1 MGTGAGQALWVI
13 GLAGESK
20 PTPPRST
27 RGEDAPCAL
36 RGLACPRLHCPHPP
50 CWVRPVQECWTHRAL
65 GVRGA
70 VPYSSRPDVT
80 SGDEWPTV
88 ARPAGGRD
96 TSRGS
101 PAMTITRVFPPCPPA
116 VSAARGP
123 GASLPSVQTRQTRE
137 E

>member
-80 SGDEWPTV
+80 SGTSGRPWLGLQAAGILPV
-88 ARPAGGRD
+88 AAP
-96 TSRGS
+96 
-101 PAMTITRVFPPCPPA
+101 
-116 VSAARGP
+116 
-123 GASLPSVQTRQTRE
+123 Q
-137 E
+137 